1 LQEEKMTAE
10 SWIIDSLGRDKVR
23 QALNAHD
30 VGASS
35 RPTDKELQFVAQGLE
50 LRAFA
55 LLESDD
61 FESLRVASLKAFQV
75 ARAMPRCGEPIAAA
89 EALLRLGCFGILA
102 DRSADVRGLFA
113 EEGWA
118 GLPLEASEWGVRV
131 WATILEVWLRLLRRK
146 SRADFDAVQ
155 MRVATLRREQRR
167 LEPDFLAEAESR
179 GDVRPA
185 WELMS
190 AYHLAKAA
198 EILGI
203 YWSQGAVDGDF
214 DVRQQL
220 DSQFDRAIAA
230 AGRSQSMEREVLA
243 RGLARCSRALFDS
256 ISGGLRVKDAR
267 RFVGR
272 LH

>member
-1 LQEEKMTAE
+1 MTAE

-23 QALNAHD
+23 QALNAHE

-35 RPTDKELQFVAQGLE
+35 RLTDKEHQFVAQGLE
-50 LRAFA
+50 LRAFV

-61 FESLRVASLKAFQV
+61 FESLRVTAFEAFRV
-75 ARAMPRCGEPIAAA
+75 ARALPRSGEPIAAA
-89 EALLRLGCFGILA
+89 EALLHLSCFGVLA
-102 DRSADVRGLFA
+102 GRSADVRRLLV

-118 GLPLEASEWGVRV
+118 ELPLEASEWGVRV
-131 WATILEVWLRLLRRK
+131 WATILEVWLRLLRKK
-146 SRADFDAVQ
+146 SGGDFDAVQ

-190 AYHLAKAA
+190 AYHLTKAA
-198 EILGI
+198 EILG
-203 YWSQGAVDGDF
+203 SSLSEGPVDDDV
-214 DVRQQL
+214 DVREQL
-220 DSQFDRAIAA
+220 EAQFDRAITA

-243 RGLARCSRALFDS
+243 RLLASCARALVDGT
-256 ISGGLRVKDAR
+256 SGGLQVEDAR
-267 RFVGR
+267 CFNGR
-272 LH
+272 AL